1 MATWS
6 ERRAAR
12 NAADQAQY
20 EKEYEKSLRRAREAN
35 SERST
40 PTTPT
45 RLPPRLLVLLS
56 VFIVNAVL
64 ASPAAAA
71 AGDLDTSFDGDGKV
85 TTDFAGF
92 DEALGVAIQS
102 NGKIVAAGF
111 TEFFPSPLHDFV
123 LARYNRDGSLDSSF
137 NGDGKATTDFGGSD
151 DAHGVAIQPDGKI
164 VAGGR
169 GTTGDDFALA
179 RYNRDGSLDTSFDGD
194 GKVSTDFGG
203 FDGAFGGVAIQPDG
217 KILAAGFTAAG
228 DDFALARYNRDGSLD
243 TSFDGDGK
251 VTTDFG
257 GLDLAFGVAIQPD
270 GGIVAAGA
278 AGGDDFFALARYNRD
293 GSLDTNF
300 DGDGKVTTDFGGF
313 DQALE
318 IAIQPNGSIVTA
330 GRTVASG
337 TTGDDDFALAR
348 YNRDGSLDTSFEG
361 DGKVTT
367 DFGASDQAFGVA
379 IQPNRKI
386 VAAGF
391 AGDDFALARYNR
403 DGSLDTSF
411 NGDGKVT
418 TDFGGPS
425 DVAFGVAIQPD
436 GGIVAAG
443 AAPATE
449 SGQFGDFGLARYLG
463 G

>member
-6 ERRAAR
+6 DRRAAR
-12 NAADQAQY
+12 KAADHA
-20 EKEYEKSLRRAREAN
+20 EYEESLRRAGEAKA
-35 SERST
+35 ERSRQT
-40 PTTPT
+40 ATLLPT
-45 RLPPRLLVLLS
+45 RLAVLLGALT
-56 VFIVNAVL
+56 VNVVL
-64 ASPAAAA
+64 ASPAVAA
-71 AGDLDTSFDGDGKV
+71 AGDLDTSFGGDGRV
-85 TTDFAGF
+85 TTDFGGF

-111 TEFFPSPLHDFV
+111 TEWFPSPLHDFA

-137 NGDGKATTDFGGSD
+137 NGDGKVTTDFGGSD
-151 DAHGVAIQPDGKI
+151 DVAHGVAIQSDGKI

-179 RYNRDGSLDTSFDGD
+179 RYNRDGSLDTSFGGD

-203 FDGAFGGVAIQPDG
+203 FDGALGGVAIQPDG
-217 KILAAGFTAAG
+217 KIVAAGFTAAG

-257 GLDLAFGVAIQPD
+257 GLDVAFGVAIQPD
-270 GGIVAAGA
+270 GRIVAAGA